1 MPDETPKKPD
11 APVTSENGSRAP
23 EAPALPPERFNPETA
38 DATHVTGMYKGWFL
52 DYASYVILERAVP
65 HIGDGLK
72 PVQRRI
78 LHSMRE
84 LEDGRYNK
92 VANIVGNTMKYHP
105 HGDASIN
112 DAIVQLGQRD
122 LLIDTQGNWGNIITG
137 DAPAAPRYIEAR
149 LSKFALDVAFNH
161 KTTVW
166 TPSYDGRNQEPI
178 TLPMKFPLLLAQGV
192 EGIAVGLACK
202 ILPHNF
208 NELIDASIKIL
219 EGKKT
224 HILPDFPT
232 GGTAD
237 FSEYNRGMRGGKVRV
252 RATINQTSKYELVVT
267 EIPFGTTTASL
278 MESILAANARE
289 KIKIRKIEDN
299 TSDKVELV
307 IHLPQGADA
316 EKTIKALYAF
326 TDCEVAISPN
336 ACVIKDG
343 KPAFMNVD
351 DILKY
356 CTENTLALLKKEL
369 EIRLREL
376 QEDWHLSSL
385 EKIFIEK
392 KIYQRI
398 ETAETWEQVLK
409 EIDTGLKPYKKLF
422 KREITQDDLIKL
434 TEIKI
439 KRISKYNK
447 FKADEEIKRIESE
460 MRQVKHNLKE
470 LVPYAIAYFE
480 ELKKKYGGPAR
491 KRLTKSS
498 RFDEIVAQQVARA
511 NRRLYMNRREGFVGY
526 GLRQDEFVFEC
537 SDLDDIIVFMKDGT
551 VQVSK
556 VADKAFFGKNIIHI
570 ALYKKNDEKTI
581 YNMIYEDGKNKR
593 CYAKRFPMTGVI
605 RDKLYDLTKG
615 RKGTRVLWFTVN
627 PTGETEKLV
636 AWFEENRRERD
647 NVKFYFD
654 FAKVELKGR
663 EIKGNSISDYKIK
676 KFELRNG

>member
-1 MPDETPKKPD
+1 MPDEIPQ
-11 APVTSENGSRAP
+11 PVTPETSRTTAP
-23 EAPALPPERFNPETA
+23 EAPSLPVERFNPETA
-38 DATHVTGMYKGWFL
+38 DATHVSGMYKNWFL

-65 HIGDGLK
+65 AIEDGLK

-105 HGDASIN
+105 HGDASIT

-122 LLIDTQGNWGNIITG
+122 LLIDTQGNWGNILTG
-137 DAPAAPRYIEAR
+137 DASAAPRYIEPR
-149 LSKFALDVAFNH
+149 LSRFALDIAFNS
-161 KTTVW
+161 KTTLW
-166 TPSYDGRNQEPI
+166 QPSYDGRNQEPV

-208 NELIDASIKIL
+208 NELVDASIKIL
-219 EGKKT
+219 EGKRT

-237 FSEYNRGMRGGKVRV
+237 FSEYNRGMRGGKIRV
-252 RATINQTSKYELVVT
+252 RATISQKNKYELVIT
-267 EIPFGTTTASL
+267 ELPFGTTTLSL
-278 MESILAANARE
+278 MESIVAANARE

-299 TSDKVELV
+299 TAEHVEIA

-326 TDCEVAISPN
+326 TDCETTISPN
-336 ACVIKDG
+336 ACVIKAG
-343 KPAFMNVD
+343 KPAFMTVD
-351 DILKY
+351 DILKFS
-356 CTENTLALLKKEL
+356 TEKTLALRKKEL

-376 QEDWHLSSL
+376 QEAWHLSSL

-398 ETAETWEQVLK
+398 EKAETWEQVLK
-409 EIDTGLKPYKKLF
+409 EIEIGLRPYKRLL
-422 KREITQDDLIKL
+422 KREITEEDVTKL

-439 KRISKYNK
+439 KRISKSNS

-460 MRQVKHNLKE
+460 MRQVKHDLKH

-480 ELKKKYGGPAR
+480 NLKKKYGGPEKKR
-491 KRLTKSS
+491 KTRSV
-498 RFDEIVAQQVARA
+498 RFDEIVAQEVARA
-511 NRRLYMNRREGFVGY
+511 NRRLYVNRREGFIGY
-526 GLRQDEFVFEC
+526 GLRQDEFLFEC
-537 SDLDDIIVFMKDGT
+537 SDLDEIIVFTKEGT

-556 VADKAFFGKNIIHI
+556 VAEKAFFGKNIIHV
-570 ALYKKNDEKTI
+570 ALFRKNDDKTI
-581 YNMIYEDGKNKR
+581 YNMIYQDGKNKR

-615 RKGTRVLWFTVN
+615 RKGTRVLWFSIN
-627 PTGETEKLV
+627 PNGETEKLT

-647 NVKFYFD
+647 KVKFDFD
-654 FAKVELKGR
+654 FSTVEVKGR
-663 EIKGNSISDYKIK
+663 EFKGNSISDYKIT
-676 KFELRNG
+676 KFELI